1 MKTMNNGEK
10 GRLFVISGPSGAG
23 KSTLVARLL
32 ERLDNVYFSVSAT
45 TREPRRGETDGKD
58 YFFVSHDKFRE
69 MIAGGE
75 LLEYAEYVGN
85 YYGTPAG
92 PCDEML
98 SRGRDVILDIETQGA
113 AQVMK
118 LRPDAISMFIFPKS
132 FEQLEERLRLRKTD
146 SEEKILARLAQARIE
161 CRRAEMYKYIIIN
174 DRVETAADEVEAVIT
189 AEKCRTVNRLHYLTG
204 D

>member
-1 MKTMNNGEK
+1 MNNGEK

-45 TREPRRGETDGKD
+45 TREPRHGETDGKD

-189 AEKCRTVNRLHYLTG
+189 AEKCRTVNRLHFLTG

>member
-1 MKTMNNGEK
+1 MNNGEK

-58 YFFVSHDKFRE
+58 YFFVSRDKFRD

>member
-1 MKTMNNGEK
+1 MNNGEK

-45 TREPRRGETDGKD
+45 TREPRHGETDGKD
-58 YFFVSHDKFRE
+58 YFFVSRDKFRD

>member
-1 MKTMNNGEK
+1 MNNGEK